1 MNKKVKVLIIVMVVV
16 LVATACSNNGGVAN
30 DSNSKKVVA
39 VVNGVNITQGEL
51 DSYIKLYS
59 KGILETMVQDK
70 LLELAAKD
78 KGIEV
83 TEEFVNTELENYKKI
98 IGTEEDFVNFL
109 NEKGIAEEGFKLNI
123 KQMAL
128 RNSLMEKIKQE
139 IELTDEELKTK
150 FEENPTDYFIGKFN
164 EVVVGSSEDVEI
176 VKEKLGDG
184 VTLEQLKE
192 ELGEKIHYAG
202 VIENV
207 DKNFGELGESLKHIK
222 PGDTLV
228 MKSGEQFIV
237 YQLIELKDN
246 FEDLK
251 DMILEGYKEEQK
263 YIKFEEFIR
272 EITENAKIEY
282 KE

>member
-30 DSNSKKVVA
+30 NSNSKKVVA
-39 VVNGVNITQGEL
+39 VVNGVNITEGEL

-83 TEEFVNTELENYKKI
+83 TEEFVNTELENYKEI
-98 IGTEEDFVNFL
+98 MGTEEDFDNFL
-109 NEKGIAEEGFKLNI
+109 NERGITAEGFKLNI

-128 RNSLMEKIKQE
+128 RNSLMEQIKQE
-139 IELTDEELKTK
+139 IEITDEELKIK

-164 EVVVGSSEDVEI
+164 EVVVDSSEDVEI

-192 ELGEKIHYAG
+192 ELGEKIYYAD

-207 DKNFGELGESLKHIK
+207 DKNFGELGESIKHIK

-228 MKSGEQFIV
+228 LKSGEQFVV
-237 YQLIELKDN
+237 YQLIELKEN

-251 DMILEGYKEEQK
+251 DTILEGYKEEQK

-272 EITENAKIEY
+272 EISENAKIEY